1 MEVGQFQAAIQSP
14 HELAAQ
20 QYGQRQQRPSYK
32 EKFTECRDRLNTA
45 NNIRE
50 DLDRQLAIAEAK
62 LRALEDE
69 CGLLLDVLV
78 HQSAIQH
85 GHPLPEYGPEHQQF
99 LQSHQGHHAYAY
111 APPYRADP
119 GPPEVYNPAE
129 DATMSYR
136 GGPPVPPPPPM
147 ERLSSNGSGHREYSH
162 RPMSG
167 MPDDERGRT
176 RVAEY
181 SSEQYHE
188 PRHTR
193 RSQSRPQPSSQAAAV
208 PPPDAYHTHS
218 PGHHRAYSYERHA
231 DREREREVVEPV
243 FHHYAPTVAHRS
255 SDNVDPSPR
264 SHSVSHSR
272 SQSHSRPR
280 SNSRN
285 QRGGQSPPP
294 PGSSHS
300 HRSRGRDRGMDL
312 DGSPPPSRRGGD
324 D

>member
-1 MEVGQFQAAIQSP
+1 MSSQPRYFEPSP
-14 HELAAQ
+14 FRKHRKLILHHLK

-167 MPDDERGRT
+167 MVCNCHL
-176 RVAEY
+176 RVA
-181 SSEQYHE
+181 
-188 PRHTR
+188 
-193 RSQSRPQPSSQAAAV
+193 SRVPDHAASLTMNAAV
-208 PPPDAYHTHS
+208 LELLNIPQNSTTSLVTPADLNRAINPLPKQQRCPHLTPITHIRQ
-218 PGHHRAYSYERHA
+218 GIIEHILMNGMQTA
-231 DREREREVVEPV
+231 
-243 FHHYAPTVAHRS
+243 
-255 SDNVDPSPR
+255 
-264 SHSVSHSR
+264 SVNAR
-272 SQSHSRPR
+272 
-280 SNSRN
+280 
-285 QRGGQSPPP
+285 
-294 PGSSHS
+294 
-300 HRSRGRDRGMDL
+300 
-312 DGSPPPSRRGGD
+312 
-324 D
+324 